1 MKRRKLPNH
10 RAQAQAHHQRT
21 DAYVSALIE
30 DLRRQSLDS
39 ALLLAELVHYDGT
52 EELYFDHV
60 PQIRQAV
67 QRIRLTYADRL
78 RLGIASAVS
87 REWNI
92 ASKGQDNFVAKALN
106 AYGLQDED
114 GKYYPKNEDALQAFT
129 KRREQGLKLSE
140 RVWDLSG
147 EHMQSLERAISTAVH
162 EGWSAATL
170 SKRVSQYLKD
180 FPKLKQDYTERF
192 GKAID
197 VQDCEYKSAR
207 LARTEINMA
216 YREAERTRWESLD
229 FVTGYEVKRSGR
241 QYDCPVCSELAGK
254 YPKDFKF
261 AGWHPNCRC
270 YAVPILST
278 EDEFW
283 ASFDSD
289 IPTPSSNQV
298 TDVPENF
305 KQWLSE
311 NAERH
316 QRAKARGTEPYF
328 LRDNPKYTA
337 GNSPTPKPEPSPMP
351 SAPAT
356 PPKPSIAERAQARH
370 NARTPEQVNE
380 IKLRAWDRQ
389 LQRRYPNIGKAERK
403 AITQSWL
410 QIEQELGIKK
420 GAMMSIE
427 QADKQSANPRYQP
440 MYIDGKKN
448 PKYMEGY
455 ATNCQT
461 CSPAYMLRL
470 QGFDVTAKERTKGSL
485 MDYLA
490 YQRSFEAWTNYD
502 GTPAVPTLQK
512 DWLHSKG
519 YKLMTSKRWKEY
531 FLDTCQDEGVYL
543 LTIGWKRGG
552 GHATILQ
559 RTKDGLFYVEP
570 QVYSEKQGALRSIS
584 ELCFNGDSKPISTRG
599 ILRID
604 NKLFNPK
611 FLSIFNK

>member
-21 DAYVSALIE
+21 DAYVGALIE

-78 RLGIASAVS
+78 RLGIASAVR

-92 ASKGQDNFVAKALN
+92 ASKGQDDFVAKALN

-216 YREAERTRWESLD
+216 YREAERTRWQELD

-241 QYDCPVCSELAGK
+241 EYDCPVCSELAGK

-283 ASFDSD
+283 ASFENDT
-289 IPTPSSNQV
+289 PTPSSNEV

-328 LRDNPKYTA
+328 LRDNPKYTDSKKSTAQQAKELKAKAKHLLHGKELRDGIRISNRGIKEWINQPHKHKAEKDKALLDIEKILSESKYIGA
-337 GNSPTPKPEPSPMP
+337 GIDKHRDSNIVHLYEVLINGDKSWLVVREFPNK
-351 SAPAT
+351 
-356 PPKPSIAERAQARH
+356 
-370 NARTPEQVNE
+370 
-380 IKLRAWDRQ
+380 IKL
-389 LQRRYPNIGKAERK
+389 
-403 AITQSWL
+403 
-410 QIEQELGIKK
+410 
-420 GAMMSIE
+420 
-427 QADKQSANPRYQP
+427 
-440 MYIDGKKN
+440 
-448 PKYMEGY
+448 
-455 ATNCQT
+455 
-461 CSPAYMLRL
+461 
-470 QGFDVTAKERTKGSL
+470 
-485 MDYLA
+485 
-490 YQRSFEAWTNYD
+490 
-502 GTPAVPTLQK
+502 
-512 DWLHSKG
+512 LHSISDNESITRIVK
-519 YKLMTSKRWKEY
+519 KLR
-531 FLDTCQDEGVYL
+531 
-543 LTIGWKRGG
+543 R
-552 GHATILQ
+552 
-559 RTKDGLFYVEP
+559 
-570 QVYSEKQGALRSIS
+570 
-584 ELCFNGDSKPISTRG
+584 
-599 ILRID
+599 
-604 NKLFNPK
+604 
-611 FLSIFNK
+611 